1 MHDEELLYY
10 SLKRIAST
18 IERIINNSQA
28 IDDSQYYV
36 LSPAGMERLE
46 STCMLLL
53 AIGESIKGIDKMT
66 RKQLLPNYP
75 EVDWKG
81 AMGIRDIIAHHYF
94 DIDES
99 IVFDVV
105 KNKLPGMIET
115 INKMIE
121 EKYKHRSSKEQTNM
135 VLPSLDRLS
144 YIHCFK
150 RVSFWKKLHEAI
162 IIS

>member
-1 MHDEELLYY
+1 MYDEALLYY
-10 SLKRIAST
+10 SLQRIAST
-18 IERIINNSQA
+18 IERIINNSKD
-28 IDDSQYYV
+28 IDDPQYYV

-66 RKQLLPNYP
+66 KKQLLPNYP

-94 DIDES
+94 DMDES

-105 KNKLPGMIET
+105 KNKLPEMHET
-115 INKMIE
+115 IRKMME
-121 EKYKHRSSKEQTNM
+121 E
-135 VLPSLDRLS
+135 
-144 YIHCFK
+144 I
-150 RVSFWKKLHEAI
+150 
-162 IIS
+162 